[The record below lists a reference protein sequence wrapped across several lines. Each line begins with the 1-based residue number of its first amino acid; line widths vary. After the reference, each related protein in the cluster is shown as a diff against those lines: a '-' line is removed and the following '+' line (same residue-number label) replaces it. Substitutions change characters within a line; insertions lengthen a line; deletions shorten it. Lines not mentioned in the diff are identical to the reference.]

1 MNTFDAATH
10 SYTIDGRKV
19 PSVTQVLNDLIPGF
33 KAGEWYLN
41 RGQAVHACA
50 ALIAQGVAFDHDPAI
65 DGQVRAVRR
74 FFAEVKPTVIAVEK
88 QVYSARYQYAGTLD
102 LLIHTDIGGCL
113 IDWKSTLGPSVGYQ
127 LAAYSQALT
136 ETKSAAGTN
145 ACVAPRTGY
154 GVEIHEDGTYKMSA
168 GYDLRH
174 FRQGWLS
181 LLTVYN
187 IRRKAGIKEGDAE

>member
-1 MNTFDAATH
+1 VNAFDPVTH
-10 SYTIDGRKV
+10 TYTIDGRKV

-88 QVYSARYQYAGTLD
+88 QVYSERYQYAGTLD
-102 LLIHTDIGGCL
+102 LLALVDPRKMVVDFKASESAAL
-113 IDWKSTLGPSVGYQ
+113 PYQ
-127 LAAYSQALT
+127 LAAYSIALPPEQLT
-136 ETKSAAGTN
+136 
-145 ACVAPRTGY
+145 RY
-154 GVEIHEDGTYKMSA
+154 GCGVIINEDGTYKMTRVF
-168 GYDLRH
+168 DLRLYQ
-174 FRQGWLS
+174 QGFLA
-181 LLTVYN
+181 LLTAYG
-187 IRRKAGIKEGDAE
+187 IRRKAGITEGEAE

>member
-1 MNTFDAATH
+1 MSNTFSPETH
-10 SYTIDGRKV
+10 TYTIDGRKV

-102 LLIHTDIGGCL
+102 LLADINGKRL
-113 IDWKSTLGPSVGYQ
+113 VIDFKASESAALPYQ
-127 LAAYSQALT
+127 LAAYSTAFLLEQPT
-136 ETKSAAGTN
+136 
-145 ACVAPRTGY
+145 RY
-154 GVEIHEDGTYKMSA
+154 GCGVIINEDGSYKMTRVF
-168 GYDLRH
+168 DLRLYQ
-174 FRQGWLS
+174 QGFLA
-181 LLTVYN
+181 LLTAYN
-187 IRRKAGIKEGDAE
+187 IRRGAGIKEGEAE

>member
-1 MNTFDAATH
+1 MSNTFEAATH

-65 DGQVRAVRR
+65 DGQVRAMRR

-102 LLIHTDIGGCL
+102 LLADINGKRL
-113 IDWKSTLGPSVGYQ
+113 VIDFKASESAALPYQ
-127 LAAYSQALT
+127 LAAYSIAEST
-136 ETKSAAGTN
+136 YPKG
-145 ACVAPRTGY
+145 C
-154 GVEIHEDGTYKMSA
+154 GVIINEDGSYKMTKVF
-168 GYDLRH
+168 DLRL
-174 FRQGWLS
+174 FQQGFLA
-181 LLTVYN
+181 LLTAYN
-187 IRRKAGIKEGDAE
+187 IRRQAGIKEGEAE